1 MTMSR
6 MGIMGSLR
14 GSFLSRVAVM
24 VVSIFYPRSRP
35 NDSRPNAGHVGIV
48 QPSRDSA
55 NKRKS
60 ARGPQKYYVLNL
72 HGIFRVTIVT
82 RARPL
87 DIKKPLPPRGRKGL
101 RKKRF

>member
-24 VVSIFYPRSRP
+24 VVSIFYPRSRT

-72 HGIFRVTIVT
+72 HGIFRMTIVT
-82 RARPL
+82 RACSP
-87 DIKKPLPPRGRKGL
+87 DIKKAPSAAWQKG
-101 RKKRF
+101 